1 MEFKF
6 DKKMRIQIHADVL
19 WRLREG
25 LNEKTWY
32 SVFLKRFGDECGL
45 KFSGRRKGE
54 INRTYLFENYIYYF
68 KIADKNKYM
77 LAKIKYEI

>member
-45 KFSGRRKGE
+45 KFSGKRKGDR
-54 INRTYLFENYIYYF
+54 NSTYLFENCTYHF

-77 LAKIKYEI
+77 LAKIKYGI